1 MLISPHLSLLLAA
14 AQAAGP
20 APAVEVLPIPGGP
33 ELAVVRT
40 AAPEVASIRVAIP
53 LTEEETGAGAGFLLA
68 AEADARMRELAEWI
82 GASAEARRTPH
93 AVVYHVAG
101 AVSEL
106 DHLASI
112 LREGMGPPEA
122 AVPEASLRRL
132 RAEHERRL
140 ETPRGVLAAR
150 LREALAPS
158 APSVFGTAASLDRMS
173 ASRLLAVWDHTHLRG
188 PARVVVA
195 GSVPP
200 ELALLLVNDLGLRD
214 EPSGPAP
221 AGGNGTG
228 SPPPVPEVIR
238 HWVALGY
245 RIPSGEEAGALVA
258 ARFLGE
264 EAAAGGG
271 DFEVGIEI
279 WETGGGTALVVTGA
293 AYARSREAMEA
304 RLGSI
309 FAEAARSITEED
321 VRRLSDALRT
331 EVLLAGRTAWGLAEL
346 VGQAWD
352 AGRGTAGAE
361 ELVETLEGL
370 AAGDVIGLLGAL
382 ESAAPVREELRP

>member
-1 MLISPHLSLLLAA
+1 MLIPRHISLLLAV
-14 AQAAGP
+14 AQGAGP
-20 APAVEVLPIPGGP
+20 AAPEGVLPIPGGP
-33 ELAVVRT
+33 DLAVVRT

-53 LTEEETGAGAGFLLA
+53 LIEEETGAGAGFLLA
-68 AEADARMRELAEWI
+68 AEADARMRALAERI
-82 GASAEARRTPH
+82 GASAEARRTSH

-101 AVSEL
+101 PVSEL

-112 LREGMGPPEA
+112 LREGMGPPGA
-122 AVPEASLRRL
+122 AEPEASLRLL
-132 RAEHERRL
+132 RAEQERRL

-150 LREALAPS
+150 LRHALAPS
-158 APSVFGTAASLDRMS
+158 APSVFGTAGSLDRMN
-173 ASRLLAVWDHTHLRG
+173 ASRLRAVWDQTHLRG
-188 PARVVVA
+188 SARVVVA

-221 AGGNGTG
+221 AGGDDTG
-228 SPPPVPEVIR
+228 SPLPDPEVIR

-245 RIPSGEEAGALVA
+245 PIRSGDEAAALVV

-264 EAAAGGG
+264 EVAAGGG

-279 WETGGGTALVVTGA
+279 WEAGGGTALVVTGA
-293 AYARSREAMEA
+293 AYPRSREAMEN
-304 RLGSI
+304 RLESI
-309 FAEAARSITEED
+309 FADAAGSITEDD

-331 EVLLAGRTAWGLAEL
+331 EILLAGRTPWGLAEL

-352 AGRGTAGAE
+352 AGRGTTGADD
-361 ELVETLEGL
+361 LLGTLDGL
-370 AAGDVIGLLGAL
+370 GAVGIIGLLGAL
-382 ESAAPVREELRP
+382 DREVPVREELRP

>member
-1 MLISPHLSLLLAA
+1 MLIPLHLSLLLAV
-14 AQAAGP
+14 AQGAGP
-20 APAVEVLPIPGGP
+20 AAADEVLAIPGGP
-33 ELAVVRT
+33 GLAVVRT
-40 AAPEVASIRVAIP
+40 AAPEVVSIRVAIP
-53 LTEEETGAGAGFLLA
+53 LTEGATGAGAGFLLA
-68 AEADARMRELAEWI
+68 AEADARMRELAGRI
-82 GASAEARRTPH
+82 GASAEARRSSH

-132 RAEHERRL
+132 RAEHERRV

-150 LREALAPS
+150 LRETLAPS
-158 APSVFGTAASLDRMS
+158 VPSVFGAAGSLDRMS

-188 PARVVVA
+188 SARVVVA
-195 GSVPP
+195 GPVRP

-221 AGGNGTG
+221 AGGNDAGA
-228 SPPPVPEVIR
+228 PLPEPEVIR

-245 RIPSGEEAGALVA
+245 PIRRADEAGALVA

-279 WETGGGTALVVTGA
+279 WEAGGGRALVVTGA

-304 RLGSI
+304 RLGSM

-331 EVLLAGRTAWGLAEL
+331 EVLLAGRTPWGLAEL

-352 AGRGTAGAE
+352 AGRGTAGAD
-361 ELVETLEGL
+361 ELAGTLEGL
-370 AAGDVIGLLGAL
+370 GAVEIIGLLGAL
-382 ESAAPVREELRP
+382 DSAAPVREELRP

>member
-1 MLISPHLSLLLAA
+1 MLIPLHLSILLAV
-14 AQAAGP
+14 AQGVGP
-20 APAVEVLPIPGGP
+20 PEADGVLPIPGGP
-33 ELAVVRT
+33 ELALVRT
-40 AAPEVASIRVAIP
+40 AAQEVASIRVAIP

-68 AEADARMRELAEWI
+68 AEADARMRALAGRV
-82 GASAEARRTPH
+82 GASAEARRTSH

-112 LREGMGPPEA
+112 LREGMGPPEP
-122 AVPEASLRRL
+122 VVQEASVRRL

-150 LREALAPS
+150 LRQALAPS
-158 APSVFGTAASLDRMS
+158 APSVFGTAGSLDRMS
-173 ASRLLAVWDHTHLRG
+173 ASRLQAVWDHTHLRG

-221 AGGNGTG
+221 TGGDDTG
-228 SPPPVPEVIR
+228 SPLPEPEVIR

-245 RIPSGEEAGALVA
+245 PIRSGDEAGALVT

-264 EAAAGGG
+264 EEETGGG
-271 DFEVGIEI
+271 DYEVGIEI
-279 WETGGGTALVVTGA
+279 WEAGGGTALVVTGA
-293 AYARSREAMEA
+293 AYPRSREAMEA
-304 RLGSI
+304 RLGSM
-309 FAEAARSITEED
+309 FADAARSITEED
-321 VRRLSDALRT
+321 VRRLSEALRT
-331 EVLLAGRTAWGLAEL
+331 EVLLAGRTPWGLAEL

-352 AGRGTAGAE
+352 AGRGTAGADD
-361 ELVETLEGL
+361 LAGTLDGL
-370 AAGDVIGLLGAL
+370 GAVGIIGLLGAL
-382 ESAAPVREELRP
+382 DRAAPVREELRP

>member
-1 MLISPHLSLLLAA
+1 MLIPAHLSLLLAV

-20 APAVEVLPIPGGP
+20 QAPEGVFPIPGGP
-33 ELAVVRT
+33 ELAVVRA

-53 LTEEETGAGAGFLLA
+53 LAEEDTEAGAGFLLA
-68 AEADARMRELAEWI
+68 AEADARMRTLAGRI

-112 LREGMGPPEA
+112 LREGMGPPGA

-132 RAEHERRL
+132 RAEHERRV

-150 LREALAPS
+150 LRQALAPS
-158 APSVFGTAASLDRMS
+158 APSVFGAPGSLDRLS
-173 ASRLLAVWDHTHLRG
+173 PSRLLAVWDHTHLREE
-188 PARVVVA
+188 ARVVVA

-200 ELALLLVNDLGLRD
+200 ELALLLVHDLGLRD
-214 EPSGPAP
+214 EPSSPAP
-221 AGGNGTG
+221 AGGGDTG
-228 SPPPVPEVIR
+228 SPLADPEVIR

-245 RIPSGEEAGALVA
+245 PIRGGDEAGALVA

-264 EAAAGGG
+264 EEEAGGG

-279 WETGGGTALVVTGA
+279 WETEGGTALVVTGA
-293 AYARSREAMEA
+293 AYPRSREAMEA
-304 RLGSI
+304 RLGSM
-309 FAEAARSITEED
+309 FADAARNITEDD
-321 VRRLSDALRT
+321 VRRLSDALRR
-331 EVLLAGRTAWGLAEL
+331 EVLLAGRTPWGLAEL

-352 AGRGTAGAE
+352 AGRGTAGTDDFLRTLDGLGA
-361 ELVETLEGL
+361 VE
-370 AAGDVIGLLGAL
+370 IMGLLGAFDR
-382 ESAAPVREELRP
+382 EAPVREELRP

>member
-1 MLISPHLSLLLAA
+1 MLIPAHLSLLLAV
-14 AQAAGP
+14 AQGAGP
-20 APAVEVLPIPGGP
+20 QAPDGVLAIPGGP
-33 ELAVVRT
+33 ELAVVRA

-53 LTEEETGAGAGFLLA
+53 LAEEETGAGAGFLLA
-68 AEADARMRELAEWI
+68 AEADARMRALAGRI
-82 GASAEARRTPH
+82 GASAEARRTSH

-101 AVSEL
+101 AASEL

-112 LREGMGPPEA
+112 LREGMGPPGA
-122 AVPEASLRRL
+122 VVPEASLRRL

-150 LREALAPS
+150 LRQALAPS
-158 APSVFGTAASLDRMS
+158 APSVFGTAGSLDRMS
-173 ASRLLAVWDHTHLRG
+173 PSRLLAVWDHTHLRG

-221 AGGNGTG
+221 AGGNDTG
-228 SPPPVPEVIR
+228 SPLPEPEVIR

-245 RIPSGEEAGALVA
+245 PIRSGDEAGALVA

-264 EAAAGGG
+264 EEEARGG

-293 AYARSREAMEA
+293 AYTRSREAMEA
-304 RLGSI
+304 RLGSM
-309 FAEAARSITEED
+309 FAEAARSIAEED

-331 EVLLAGRTAWGLAEL
+331 EVLLAGRTPWGLAEL

-352 AGRGTAGAE
+352 AGRGAAGADD
-361 ELVETLEGL
+361 LAGTLDGLGAVEI
-370 AAGDVIGLLGAL
+370 VGLLGAL
-382 ESAAPVREELRP
+382 DRAAPVREELRP